1 MTMMSVQA
9 MAWSPTH
16 STILA
21 TIYGKT
27 ILLWDFQRKV
37 WKPQS
42 ETQSPTGTR
51 NTIVQF
57 IDSGRCLVVGDID
70 GNVHVFSLEDMPFPA
85 FFQENL
91 LFLALERSLTT
102 NPTLMDKVTKL
113 RKSIIRNFNNNN
125 NDNNNNSGE

>member
-1 MTMMSVQA
+1 MMSVQA
-9 MAWSPTH
+9 MDWSPTH

-42 ETQSPTGTR
+42 ETPSPTNSR
-51 NTIVQF
+51 NTVVQF
-57 IDSGRCLVVGDID
+57 IQSGRCLVVGDMD

-91 LFLALERSLTT
+91 LFDSLEKSLTT
-102 NPTLMDKVTKL
+102 NVVLTEKLKKL
-113 RKSIIRNFNNNN
+113 RRSTLRNFKRQ
-125 NDNNNNSGE
+125 

>member
-1 MTMMSVQA
+1 MHELYITMMSVQA
-9 MAWSPTH
+9 MDWSPTH

-42 ETQSPTGTR
+42 ETPSPTNSR
-51 NTIVQF
+51 NTVVQF
-57 IDSGRCLVVGDID
+57 IQSGRCLVVGDMD

-91 LFLALERSLTT
+91 LFDSLEKSLTT
-102 NPTLMDKVTKL
+102 NVVLTEKLKKIRRSTLKKL
-113 RKSIIRNFNNNN
+113 
-125 NDNNNNSGE
+125 